1 MIVHIFKHQRK
12 AKLFLWLLFTF
23 KPKSQ
28 KSVKSSTVWRF
39 CNVAIW
45 IVPVS
50 ERNSHLTVY
59 TFHIFL
65 VMHQTPAYPQLSIR
79 LCELHISI
87 HQNLQ
92 SNLIPSDCDLWDV
105 IRQIPPEQDVGWM
118 ADDHENRIRFDQFL
132 GR

>member
-65 VMHQTPAYPQLSIR
+65 VMHQTHRHTHNYLYDCANCIFQIIKIFHQISLFLMRFMRCNTANTSWARCGLNGWWSRKSNSIR
-79 LCELHISI
+79 SIS
-87 HQNLQ
+87 
-92 SNLIPSDCDLWDV
+92 
-105 IRQIPPEQDVGWM
+105 R
-118 ADDHENRIRFDQFL
+118 
-132 GR
+132 